1 MTEDYLI
8 ESLIKIVTLAG
19 NKILEVYHN
28 EALFNSVQ
36 EKSDNSPLTLADQY
50 ANQIIVE
57 NLQILTP
64 NIPIVSEEGKN
75 IIYEERKNWT
85 KFWLVDPLDGTKEFI
100 KRNGQFTVNIALI
113 DNGRPKIGIIQIPV
127 SGIIYY
133 ANENGAFRITGN
145 EIQKI
150 AVNHKKN
157 AIVAIGSSSHA
168 SENEAQFLKQFDIT
182 QQLQAGSSLKFCYVA
197 DGKADIYYREGP
209 TMEWDTAAGHA
220 IVEKAGGKVNGLS
233 YNKPNLLNGSF
244 CCYGF

>member
-75 IIYEERKNWT
+75 IIYEERKNWP

-182 QQLQAGSSLKFCYVA
+182 CLLYTSDAA
-197 DGKADIYYREGP
+197 DE
-209 TMEWDTAAGHA
+209 
-220 IVEKAGGKVNGLS
+220 
-233 YNKPNLLNGSF
+233 
-244 CCYGF
+244 